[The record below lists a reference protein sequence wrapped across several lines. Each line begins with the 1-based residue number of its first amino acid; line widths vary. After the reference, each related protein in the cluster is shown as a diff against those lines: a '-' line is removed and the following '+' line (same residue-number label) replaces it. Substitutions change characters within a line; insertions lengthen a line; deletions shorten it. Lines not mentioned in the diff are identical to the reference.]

1 MNISKRKQGILAIIC
16 TIAMIVTSITVYN
29 PREVKAAASGSGN
42 GMKYTV
48 SGESQEGGLIGFACS
63 EVKIFNAMDG
73 YMHFAWSGADE
84 YRVDTGTIKAQI
96 DGRDVATYGSA
107 PTDTFIGYS
116 QFKDLEVGEHQIKIS
131 GTTSASS
138 KEIYATATLKIEK
151 VEGTTELQKP
161 SAPGGLEAH
170 IDGLKTNYTIAFG
183 NVATATSYKFYLDG
197 KYKKDITNGG
207 TVNIEELGLEAGKTY
222 KFGVSAVNAAGESGI
237 TTIDVKVPGKEEE
250 TTTGSSTEPFDPSTI
265 KDSEWTLAL
274 NSKTVSYYIADN
286 KSDKVNVK
294 PQLEGDNYYVAFTI
308 PAVFKSVTFD
318 GVSKDVTD
326 GGYYRVKVSDLTSGY
341 HTLVVTD
348 HYGNESVTIY
358 FKVAKEEGTTTP
370 TPETDER
377 TGKIVQGK
385 IWKAY
390 TSAEDNKG
398 HYEISSDATN
408 YTLKDKNIGSAWWHI
423 QTAIDGVTFY
433 ANTEYVCTF
442 TLKADKP
449 KEFTVDNRIGDGKIF
464 VESEGKG
471 WQKAEDGTYFYKYK
485 GTFAS
490 TAKQDLNVRIALG
503 YHNDK
508 DKKTDANYSANEI
521 ATFGVSN
528 FQIVKASEYKAVTY
542 TVSIDGTEKTYEEG
556 DSISVPA
563 DGQGYYDV
571 TKKVAYAPGTVLAV
585 NENMT
590 LKSIELN
597 VAMTPGASIRL
608 AAPTGLR
615 FQTTVTSGN
624 DIDEEDILNLTTG
637 TVTTGTLITTKDLYE
652 ANGNTL
658 TKDSTYNF
666 LDIVNDG
673 WFNDGTKTTTGKFCG
688 SIVRIEAEN
697 YGRAYIAVG
706 YATINYSNG
715 EPKTVY
721 ADVTVNNAKSIKGVA
736 EKIQG
741 SAAYNKYT
749 PAQQGIINNYI
760 KGEEISK

>member
-48 SGESQEGGLIGFACS
+48 SGESQDGGLIGFTCS
-63 EVKIFNAMDG
+63 EVKIHNTVDG
-73 YMHFAWSGADE
+73 FMHFAWSGEDA
-84 YRVDTGTIKAQI
+84 YRVDTKTIKAQI
-96 DGRDVATYGSA
+96 DGKDVATYNSN
-107 PTDTFIGYS
+107 PSDTFIGYS
-116 QFKDLEVGEHQIKIS
+116 EFKGLEAGEHQIKIS
-131 GTTSASS
+131 GTTSVGA

-151 VEGTTELQKP
+151 VGGTAVEKP
-161 SAPGGLEAH
+161 SAPVGLVAH
-170 IDGLKTNYTIAFG
+170 IDATKTNYTIAFAAVEG
-183 NVATATSYKFYLDG
+183 AESYKFYLNG
-197 KYKKDITNGG
+197 KYIKDITNGG
-207 TVNIEELGLEAGKTY
+207 PKGIVTIEELGLKAGETY
-222 KFGVSAVNAAGESGI
+222 QFGVSAVNAAGESGI
-237 TTIDVKVPGKEEE
+237 TTIDVTAPG
-250 TTTGSSTEPFDPSTI
+250 
-265 KDSEWTLAL
+265 
-274 NSKTVSYYIADN
+274 
-286 KSDKVNVK
+286 
-294 PQLEGDNYYVAFTI
+294 
-308 PAVFKSVTFD
+308 
-318 GVSKDVTD
+318 
-326 GGYYRVKVSDLTSGY
+326 
-341 HTLVVTD
+341 
-348 HYGNESVTIY
+348 
-358 FKVAKEEGTTTP
+358 KEEGTTTP

-377 TGKIVQGK
+377 TGNIVQGK

-390 TSAEDNKG
+390 TYAEDSKG
-398 HYEISSDATN
+398 LYEISSDATN
-408 YTLKDKNIGSAWWHI
+408 YTLKDKNIGSTWWHI

-508 DKKTDANYSANEI
+508 DKKTDANYSANEV

-542 TVSIDGTEKTYEEG
+542 TVSIDGTEETYEEG

-571 TKKVAYAPGTVLAV
+571 TEKVAYAPGTVLPV
-585 NENMT
+585 NKNMT
-590 LKSIELN
+590 LKSIKLN
-597 VAMTPGASIRL
+597 VTMTPGASIRL

-615 FQTTVTSGN
+615 FQTTVESGN
-624 DIDEEDILNLTTG
+624 GIAADEILNSK
-637 TVTTGTLITTKDLYE
+637 TVTTGTLITTLDLYK
-652 ANGNTL
+652 ANENTL
-658 TKDSTYNF
+658 TKDSKYTF
-666 LDIVNDG
+666 LDIANDG
-673 WFNDGTKTTTGKFCG
+673 WFNDGTKTETGKFCG
-688 SIVRIEAEN
+688 SIIKIQSGN

-715 EPKTVY
+715 DSKTVY
-721 ADVTVNNAKSIKGVA
+721 AEVTENNAKSIKYVA
-736 EKIQG
+736 EKVQASDKFSG
-741 SAAYNKYT
+741 YS
-749 PAQQGIINNYI
+749 PEQQAIINKYI